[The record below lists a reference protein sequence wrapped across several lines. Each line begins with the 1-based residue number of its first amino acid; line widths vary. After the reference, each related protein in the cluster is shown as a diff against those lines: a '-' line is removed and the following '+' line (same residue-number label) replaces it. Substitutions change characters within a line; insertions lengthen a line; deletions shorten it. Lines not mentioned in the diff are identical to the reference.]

1 MVDWRVYAR
10 TDRHYLKTFEHETH
24 LECHL
29 LVDSSASMG
38 FRDMGP
44 MSKLEYASF
53 FAACFAWLVVRGHDM
68 VSLQLFDEKIRS
80 FIPPGSSMKHLDQI
94 LNRLEHNA
102 PGGLT
107 SVSAALERSRGFS
120 AGRGRWSS
128 SPIFWTTQPPSS
140 TR

>member
-1 MVDWRVYAR
+1 M
-10 TDRHYLKTFEHETH
+10 
-24 LECHL
+24 HL

-38 FRDMGP
+38 FRDLGP

-94 LNRLEHNA
+94 LNRLEHNT

-107 SVSAALERSRGFS
+107 SRQLPRWSVPVGFS

-128 SPIFWTTQPPSS
+128 SLIFWTTPPPFS
-140 TR
+140 TH

>member
-29 LVDSSASMG
+29 LVDEQRVHGLPGPRPHEQAGVRLFFCRLFRVAGSAG
-38 FRDMGP
+38 
-44 MSKLEYASF
+44 
-53 FAACFAWLVVRGHDM
+53 AWSL

-94 LNRLEHNA
+94 LNRLEHNT

-107 SVSAALERSRGFS
+107 SVSAALERSAGFS
-120 AGRGRWSS
+120 AEGTLVVVSD
-128 SPIFWTTQPPSS
+128 FWTTPPPFS
-140 TR
+140 TH